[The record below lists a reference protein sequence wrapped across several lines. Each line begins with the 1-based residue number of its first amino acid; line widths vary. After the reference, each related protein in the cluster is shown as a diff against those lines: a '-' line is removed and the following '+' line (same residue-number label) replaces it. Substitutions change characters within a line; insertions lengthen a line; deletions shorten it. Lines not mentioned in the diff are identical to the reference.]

1 MNETTALGGPVK
13 VNCPVLLVQMV
24 LPTAVA
30 LFVHLTSNKNE
41 ISSESTHSEEVLFRA
56 RT

>member
-1 MNETTALGGPVK
+1 MKVTTALGGPVK
-13 VNCPVLLVQMV
+13 VSCPVLLVQIV
-24 LPTAVA
+24 FPTAVA

-41 ISSESTHSEEVLFRA
+41 ISSESTHSGEVLFLA